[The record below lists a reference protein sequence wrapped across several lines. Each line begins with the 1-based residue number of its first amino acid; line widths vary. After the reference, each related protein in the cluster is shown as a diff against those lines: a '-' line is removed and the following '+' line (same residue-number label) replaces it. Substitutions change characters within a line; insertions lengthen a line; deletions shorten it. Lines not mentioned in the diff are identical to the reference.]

1 MSWVWHKQFKAFRF
15 RVTFTYTTSVD
26 VTSAKCYMYLVP
38 MALTWNVTV
47 DISTNNSLEKDN
59 NFYIYLLRAR
69 TRLHLQK
76 KSCRVNVFLYSCSYN
91 GNNKG
96 LLSFSIIKISEN
108 DFDNVV
114 ETCKIVCLYW
124 GKAFYKENQLSGAE
138 LLILQSVMFRSRKN
152 KYSFV
157 LNIHSFCNTMCV
169 FQQ

>member
-26 VTSAKCYMYLVP
+26 VTCEMLHVPCTNGTDMKCHRL
-38 MALTWNVTV
+38 
-47 DISTNNSLEKDN
+47 ISTNNSLEKDN